1 MTPDYR
7 TRLNPVLRAIAQ
19 VPRAAW
25 CSKPN
30 TETNHEEIPMVDDVA
45 ETETPNPVH
54 SEWLADV
61 PTAEVDTEADFLPAP
76 VVFMDDTRHEQAA
89 VVKAI
94 GARMRQARELCNMR
108 MDVAA
113 GRLGLKAARLGQIE
127 AAIDRNST
135 PLWLI
140 VRAARLYDVSFG
152 FLFAATDD
160 FEQENLHAEVQA
172 WLIDTWQAHR
182 VKQLQELNLLHR
194 RIAAFAQIIPAV
206 ADESRRTAEAIH
218 RFAELNPT
226 FEDMRG
232 SARLMSA
239 AGNLSQHAQG
249 AETALQRF
257 RASLKAGSTDNEE
270 GANRAA

>member
-61 PTAEVDTEADFLPAP
+61 PTAEVDTEADLLPAP

-94 GARMRQARELCNMR
+94 GARMRQARELCNMQSA
-108 MDVAA
+108 DAA
-113 GRLGLKAARLGQIE
+113 RRLGLKPAKLTQTESAVDMSSVPI
-127 AAIDRNST
+127 
-135 PLWLI
+135 WLI
-140 VRAARLYDVSFG
+140 RRAALLYDVSFA
-152 FLFAATDD
+152 FLFGETDD
-160 FEQENLHAEVQA
+160 FEQEDLHAEVQA
-172 WLIDTWQAHR
+172 WLVDTWQAHR
-182 VKQLQELNLLHR
+182 VKQLQELDLLHR
-194 RIAAFAQIIPAV
+194 RIAAFAQLIHAV

-239 AGNLSQHAQG
+239 ADNLSQHAQG
-249 AETALQRF
+249 AETALKRF
-257 RASLKAGSTDNEE
+257 RASLKAGNEV
-270 GANRAA
+270 GQ